1 MVTNSLLHAP
11 SYHPESN
18 LCYLQAHVQLFSCMN
33 EESKTMLQAN
43 YQCIFTGSMDPIQDA
58 YKYESSR
65 VMDLLKLKAE
75 ASEKIL
81 ESC

>member
-1 MVTNSLLHAP
+1 MKKITS
-11 SYHPESN
+11 ED
-18 LCYLQAHVQLFSCMN
+18 CAHVEIMKKDKLLFVGTVY
-33 EESKTMLQAN
+33 KTMLQAN

-65 VMDLLKLKAE
+65 VMDLLTLKAE

>member
-1 MVTNSLLHAP
+1 MKKVTS
-11 SYHPESN
+11 ED
-18 LCYLQAHVQLFSCMN
+18 CAHVEIMKKDKLLFVGTVC
-33 EESKTMLQAN
+33 KTMLQAN

-65 VMDLLKLKAE
+65 VMDLLTLKAE

>member
-1 MVTNSLLHAP
+1 
-11 SYHPESN
+11 
-18 LCYLQAHVQLFSCMN
+18 
-33 EESKTMLQAN
+33 MLQAN

>member
-1 MVTNSLLHAP
+1 MKKVTS
-11 SYHPESN
+11 ED
-18 LCYLQAHVQLFSCMN
+18 CAHVEIMKKDKLLFVGTVCKS
-33 EESKTMLQAN
+33 MLQAN

>member
-1 MVTNSLLHAP
+1 MKKVTS
-11 SYHPESN
+11 ED
-18 LCYLQAHVQLFSCMN
+18 CAHVEIMKKDKLLFVETVC
-33 EESKTMLQAN
+33 KTMLQAN

-65 VMDLLKLKAE
+65 VMDLLTLKAE

-81 ESC
+81 EIC

>member
-1 MVTNSLLHAP
+1 MKKVTS
-11 SYHPESN
+11 ED
-18 LCYLQAHVQLFSCMN
+18 CAHVEIMKKDKLLFVGTVC
-33 EESKTMLQAN
+33 KTMLQAN

-65 VMDLLKLKAE
+65 VMDLLTLKAE

-81 ESC
+81 EIC